1 MVELFLAELNRTWIE
16 FRRYPFEAFGVVFIT
31 TTIFYGLFL
40 SARYIAGPSLQ
51 LGERLDAVIVGYVLW
66 SLVVFIIGNI
76 SSTLQ
81 FEAQTGTLEQLF
93 LSKFGALQVF
103 LTRSLASLSL
113 QLMINLGILL
123 VIILLTGSQLNFSVA
138 LLPPLLTVILAAYGV
153 AFAVASL
160 TLVVKRVQQIQVIIQ
175 FGLLFLLATPTETW
189 TGTSKTLAQLL
200 PMTMGAGL
208 LRDLMA
214 RNLPLNWQVWSSALA
229 ISSLYLGVGL
239 LLFYGAEKMVK
250 RRGVLG
256 GY

>member
-1 MVELFLAELNRTWIE
+1 VLELFLAELNRIWIE

-66 SLVVFIIGNI
+66 SLVVFIIGNL
-76 SSTLQ
+76 SGVLQ

-93 LSKFGALQVF
+93 LSKFGALRVF
-103 LTRSLASLSL
+103 FTRSIASLSL
-113 QLMINLGILL
+113 QLTINLGILL
-123 VIILLTGSQLNFSVA
+123 VIMVLTGSHLSFSLA
-138 LLPPLLTVILAAYGV
+138 LLPPLLSVVIAAYGV
-153 AFAVASL
+153 AFAIASL
-160 TLVVKRVQQIQVIIQ
+160 TLVFKRVQQLQVILQ

-189 TGTSKTLAQLL
+189 TGTGKTLSQLL
-200 PMTMGAGL
+200 PMTLGAGL

-214 RNLPLNWQVWSSALA
+214 RNLPLNWQTWLLA
-229 ISSLYLGVGL
+229 MLVSGLYLALGL
-239 LLFYGAEKMVK
+239 GLFYWAEKVVK
-250 RRGVLG
+250 RRGMLA